1 MTRNY
6 YKFCQVKISTPGLL
20 GNTIYNLVLVVVAI
34 RKGVDVGIV
43 DQGVVTISPGE
54 LLGPKN
60 EKFKVTENTIIF
72 SANLMRR

>member
-6 YKFCQVKISTPGLL
+6 YKFCRVKLSTPGLL
-20 GNTIYNLVLVVVAI
+20 GNTIYNLMVVMVSI
-34 RKGVDVGIV
+34 GQGVDMGIV
-43 DQGVVTISPGE
+43 DQGVVAISPGE

-60 EKFKVTENTIIF
+60 EKLKVTENATIF